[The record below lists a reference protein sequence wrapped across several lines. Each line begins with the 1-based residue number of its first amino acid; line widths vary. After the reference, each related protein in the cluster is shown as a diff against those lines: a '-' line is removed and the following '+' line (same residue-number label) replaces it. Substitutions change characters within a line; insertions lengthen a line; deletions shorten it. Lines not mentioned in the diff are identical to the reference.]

1 MIVGT
6 LGTGYVGDQ
15 FLYAVKKKVR
25 LIMGT
30 SASEEVEHH
39 IPQTTE
45 HRPLI
50 TDH

>member
-30 SASEEVEHH
+30 SANEEVEHH
-39 IPQTTE
+39 
-45 HRPLI
+45 RPLN